1 MVERIRILKKR
12 QIDRDLEK
20 LVGGLVF
27 PVGRE
32 MGVIFLQRAS
42 IQPSPGMTVHLW
54 QEYREK
60 QPIELRLI
68 EDSQMPA
75 RIISVSAP
83 SFDQVH
89 AALEIMS
96 HVLKFE
102 SKITLKQQARKPNKD
117 PGALMRLAL
126 TIKDEPD
133 AEASEILIQSLGSR
147 TVDVRIAAAS
157 AMGVLR
163 SKHYNQALTKA
174 LQKEKDSTVLKVITA
189 ALENCSIAS

>member
-20 LVGGLVF
+20 LIGGLVF
-27 PVGRE
+27 LVGRE
-32 MGVIFLQRAS
+32 MGIIFLQRAS
-42 IQPSPGMTVHLW
+42 VQPGPGVMVHLW
-54 QEYREK
+54 QEHQAK
-60 QPIELRLI
+60 QPVELRLI

-75 RIISVSAP
+75 QIISVNAP
-83 SFDQVH
+83 SLAQVQV
-89 AALEIMS
+89 ALEIMS

-133 AEASEILIQSLGSR
+133 AEAREILIQSLGSR
-147 TVDVRIAAAS
+147 TANARIAAAS

-163 SKHYNQALTKA
+163 SKDYSQALTKA
-174 LQKEKDSTVLKVITA
+174 LQTEKDSTVLKVITA